1 MTKILT
7 SIALIGVAVVPLIQ
21 DTGITHLHN
30 PLWDAHARTHL
41 VWMIASNFL
50 IFVLAMY
57 LLWFKNM
64 ELLAALLSLCM
75 LIGYDIS
82 ALTMPLYEGV
92 SLGEGGV
99 EPKPFGIPINLI
111 HFNTMLLIQLVSLG
125 LVLRRRKDR
134 SL

>member
-1 MTKILT
+1 MTKFLT

-30 PLWDAHARTHL
+30 PLWDAHARNHL

-75 LIGYDIS
+75 LIGYDVS

-92 SLGEGGV
+92 FLGEGGV

-134 SL
+134 S

>member
-7 SIALIGVAVVPLIQ
+7 SLAFIGVAVVPLIQ

-30 PLWDAHARTHL
+30 PLWDAHARAHL
-41 VWMIASNFL
+41 VWLVASNFL

-75 LIGYDIS
+75 LIGYDVS

-92 SLGEGGV
+92 FLGEGGV

>member
-1 MTKILT
+1 MTKFLT

-30 PLWDAHARTHL
+30 PLWDAHARNHL

-99 EPKPFGIPINLI
+99 EPNPFGIPINLI
-111 HFNTMLLIQLVSLG
+111 PFNTMLLIQLVSLG